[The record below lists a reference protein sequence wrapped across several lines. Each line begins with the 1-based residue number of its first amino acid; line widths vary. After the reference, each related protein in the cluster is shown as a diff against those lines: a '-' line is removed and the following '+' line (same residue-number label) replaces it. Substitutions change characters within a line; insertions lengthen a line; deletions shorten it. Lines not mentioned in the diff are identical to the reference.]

1 MKNVAVI
8 LSGCGHQD
16 GAEITEVVSAI
27 LTLSQL
33 GANISYFAPN
43 MEVEEINH
51 ITGQKTGSKRN
62 LIVEGAR
69 IARGKIKDLKE
80 LNTKNFDGLVF
91 PGGKGAALNL
101 CDFGLKGAKA
111 TLHSEVSRVIKEFHK
126 ESKPIA
132 AICIAPVLMA
142 LALGKDGVEI
152 TIGNDKE
159 TSSEIQKLGAR
170 HVECPVDDFIT
181 DRNHKVITTPAY
193 MYGNAKPHEVF
204 QGIKK
209 TIEEFYE
216 MA

>member
-1 MKNVAVI
+1 MKNIAVI

-16 GAEITEVVSAI
+16 GAEITETVAAI
-27 LTLSQL
+27 VTLSQL

-51 ITGQKTGSKRN
+51 ITGKETGEKRN
-62 LIVEGAR
+62 LLIEGAR

-80 LNTKNFDGLVF
+80 LSSKNCDGLVF

-101 CDFGLKGAKA
+101 CDFGLKGSKG
-111 TLHSEVSRVIKEFHK
+111 TLHPEVSRIIKEFHK

-142 LALGKDGVEI
+142 LALGKENVEV

-159 TSSEIQKLGAR
+159 TSSEIEKLGAR
-170 HVECPVDDFIT
+170 HVECPVDDFVT
-181 DRNHKVITTPAY
+181 DRDHKVVTTPAY
-193 MYGNAKPHEVF
+193 MYGDSKPHQVF
-204 QGIKK
+204 LGIQK
-209 TIEEFYE
+209 TIKEFYE